1 MFDDNVENNYNYY
14 VRNTDP
20 DISVRKKR
28 SSNMSHS
35 MISDRKSKIETNSE
49 YPSFAERV
57 YARKMRNESLNKSN
71 SIDSKSMIED
81 TQSRRINNTRLRK
94 LNKHNY
100 SVDYPKAHKMDLK
113 KTREEISDSPAPN
126 QYEVKGYFEKLAD
139 EVYQKKKAQYHSE
152 GPSNR

>member
-1 MFDDNVENNYNYY
+1 
-14 VRNTDP
+14 
-20 DISVRKKR
+20 
-28 SSNMSHS
+28 